1 MFKFLDT
8 HKYNMPCHFGGTEW
22 NDKPVCYNDST
33 EIRISYET
41 EMEALEQYVHEDYE
55 IIQPIIN
62 ISFVFCHEV
71 DFLAGGWYNI
81 AQAVVPVR
89 YKKTQE
95 PIYGV
100 YPLVVWE
107 NKTDPIIGGR
117 EESGVP
123 KIFCDISEYQVI
135 GDHVFSNASYNGVD
149 FLRVDFVKK
158 EAFTKE
164 ELEKQNEN
172 SKVNLLGWR
181 YIPNMGGPGAA
192 LSHATLYP
200 QEAIVQ
206 KGWQGEGKISWNMV
220 TWEQVPTQAHII
232 NALASLPIKR
242 YISSSF
248 GKSKIILNPR
258 LCRALP

>member
-8 HKYNMPCHFGGTEW
+8 HTYNMPCHFGGREGSGIS
-22 NDKPVCYNDST
+22 VYYNDNT
-33 EIRISYET
+33 DITVSYET
-41 EMEALEQYVHEDYE
+41 EMDALEKYVHEDFE
-55 IIQPIIN
+55 IVSPMIN

-71 DFLAGGWYNI
+71 DFLAGGFYNI
-81 AQAVVPVR
+81 AQALVPVR
-89 YKKTQE
+89 YKKTKE
-95 PIYGV
+95 PIDGV

-117 EESGVP
+117 EQSGVP

-135 GDHVFSNASYNGVD
+135 GDHVFSTASYNGTD
-149 FLRVDFVKK
+149 FLRIDFTKK
-158 EAFTKE
+158 ETFTRKE
-164 ELEKQNEN
+164 VEKRNEN

-181 YIPNMGGPGAA
+181 YIPNMGRPGAA

-200 QEAIVQ
+200 QEMIMQ
-206 KGWQGEGKISWNMV
+206 EGWKGEGKITWNTV

-242 YISSSF
+242 YVSSHF
-248 GKSKIILNPR
+248 GKSKIILHPR
-258 LCRALP
+258 FCRALP